1 MILLTPG
8 LDNTRLFMSLTAGA
22 GTRSKVFSLH
32 YQAYR
37 RITGHDA
44 ADARCVTGMRFQDY
58 QRSHACRL
66 SFASWRWNKENTTE
80 ITKRLQN

>member
-1 MILLTPG
+1 MPVTHLASAAVARALTARHREAAIAHTPG

-37 RITGHDA
+37 RITGHKKDA
-44 ADARCVTGMRFQDY
+44 GTLC
-58 QRSHACRL
+58 
-66 SFASWRWNKENTTE
+66 
-80 ITKRLQN
+80 